1 MKLNFGDPLRDHFN
15 ITSTHPW
22 SKLTPSEGQLLSIS
36 HELFP
41 QVNVIFVETIEHYQ
55 YGIIVCN

>member
-15 ITSTHPW
+15 ITSTHPL
-22 SKLTPSEGQLLSIS
+22 SKLTPSEGKLLSIL

-41 QVNVIFVETIEHYQ
+41 QVNVIFVETIEHYR